1 MGLFKMAD
9 FMTFLYADGI
19 VPGEKKK
26 WIIHWKEGNSRSKSL
41 SRLEGSPSRGADLRD
56 NADVSIVIEKA
67 EYRGITASKLED
79 LLMK

>member
-9 FMTFLYADGI
+9 FMTFLYTDGI

-26 WIIHWKEGNSRSKSL
+26 WIIHWKESNSRSKSL
-41 SRLEGSPSRGADLRD
+41 SRLEGSQSRGADLRD

>member
-1 MGLFKMAD
+1 MDNSL
-9 FMTFLYADGI
+9 
-19 VPGEKKK
+19 E
-26 WIIHWKEGNSRSKSL
+26 KEGNSRSKSL
-41 SRLEGSPSRGADLRD
+41 SRLEGSQSRGADLRD